1 MRHTNGSSSR
11 QFGGPRVTTT
21 RLPTVSDVGEKEKDA
36 DSMDS
41 SSSDSSK
48 SQSLEADSGNK
59 YGEGER
65 EDVSSG
71 RSGSN
76 SELEEEFE
84 KDEEI
89 SEDSEN
95 SGQQSEPMDLQKVLL
110 QNREALARRG
120 LQRLN
125 QNGFSRGS
133 RAPTRES
140 GRVIVPQ
147 QPHTMEEKWNYYIS
161 GLDSQFFDP
170 RSKEAAMQ
178 GSSERIKLG
187 EVSYRG
193 VKVNHENSSDVQF
206 VFKSRWEAKALRG
219 QPVTSYD
226 QFRAAVGQFVRFA
239 IVCRSIPLSTA
250 WQAGQLFQAVIQQDL
265 VDVFLSYFQLRCSAS
280 TVLSKAFHLRAL
292 CQYAERY
299 FATISPDA
307 GQKARSELMTDYLT
321 GICAAE
327 KSEGRKGTSVMRR
340 EEYRIEMGKLVPS
353 KDFRR
358 FARIAEARLED
369 IMLHGTDINS
379 NERLLSKWCINFV
392 GMLLFEGGGQRTQV
406 YTQLQEPEDLSSA
419 IRSWKAGLPVTL
431 AALLEK
437 RPRQVGYSKVRFKT
451 DTARFFEFH
460 LKTVNPA
467 IRLATRPLPS
477 HGDIDESDDLT
488 PDSDIKP
495 ILLHS
500 RTGHPYKCDQVRST
514 LRCFIS
520 SVDPEMQTVT
530 PSVLRSSY
538 ATWNFKAYRE
548 GRLFKDLSEDQFL
561 DKIAKVMNTS
571 PEQLRST
578 YIACGAMDA
587 DYDKI
592 MIELQRVFEQD
603 D

>member
-1 MRHTNGSSSR
+1 
-11 QFGGPRVTTT
+11 
-21 RLPTVSDVGEKEKDA
+21 
-36 DSMDS
+36 
-41 SSSDSSK
+41 
-48 SQSLEADSGNK
+48 
-59 YGEGER
+59 
-65 EDVSSG
+65 
-71 RSGSN
+71 
-76 SELEEEFE
+76 
-84 KDEEI
+84 
-89 SEDSEN
+89 
-95 SGQQSEPMDLQKVLL
+95 
-110 QNREALARRG
+110 
-120 LQRLN
+120 
-125 QNGFSRGS
+125 
-133 RAPTRES
+133 
-140 GRVIVPQ
+140 
-147 QPHTMEEKWNYYIS
+147 
-161 GLDSQFFDP
+161 
-170 RSKEAAMQ
+170 
-178 GSSERIKLG
+178 
-187 EVSYRG
+187 
-193 VKVNHENSSDVQF
+193 VNHENCNDVQF
-206 VFKSRWEAKALRG
+206 VYKSRWEAKALRG

-239 IVCRSIPLSTA
+239 IVCRSIPLNLV

-299 FATISPDA
+299 FASVSPDA

-340 EEYRIEMGKLVPS
+340 EEYRIEIGKLVPS
-353 KDFRR
+353 KDFKR
-358 FARIAEARLED
+358 FARTAEERLED
-369 IMLHGTDINS
+369 IMLNGTDINS
-379 NERLLSKWCINFV
+379 NVRLLSKWCINFV

-406 YTQLQEPEDLSSA
+406 YTQLQEPEEMSSA

-460 LKTVNPA
+460 LEKVNPA
-467 IRLATRPLPS
+467 IRRATRPLRS
-477 HGDIDESDDLT
+477 HGDIDESDDST
-488 PDSDIKP
+488 PDSDNKP

-520 SVDPEMQTVT
+520 SVDPEMQNVT

-578 YIACGAMDA
+578 YIACSAMDA
-587 DYDKI
+587 DYDMI
-592 MIELQRVFEQD
+592 MTELQRVFEQD

>member
-1 MRHTNGSSSR
+1 MHHTNGSRSR
-11 QFGGPRVTTT
+11 KFGGPRVTAT
-21 RLPTVSDVGEKEKDA
+21 RLLTVSDVGEKEKDA

-41 SSSDSSK
+41 SSSASSK
-48 SQSLEADSGNK
+48 SQSREADFRNTF
-59 YGEGER
+59 GEGER

-84 KDEEI
+84 KDGEI
-89 SEDSEN
+89 SDDEEN
-95 SGQQSEPMDLQKVLL
+95 SGQQSEPMDLKKVLL
-110 QNREALARRG
+110 QNREALANRG
-120 LQRLN
+120 LQRLH
-125 QNGFSRGS
+125 QNSFSRGS
-133 RAPTRES
+133 RAPTREI
-140 GRVIVPQ
+140 GQVVVPQ
-147 QPHTMEEKWNYYIS
+147 QPHTMEEKWKYYVS

-170 RSKEAAMQ
+170 RNKEAAMQ

-206 VFKSRWEAKALRG
+206 VFKSRWEAKVLRG

-239 IVCRSIPLSTA
+239 IVCRSIPLSIA

-265 VDVFLSYFQLRCSAS
+265 IDVFLSYFQLRCSAS

-299 FATISPDA
+299 FATVSPDA

-327 KSEGRKGTSVMRR
+327 KSEGRKGTAVMRR

-358 FARIAEARLED
+358 FARIAEERLED

-460 LKTVNPA
+460 LKTVNTA

-477 HGDIDESDDLT
+477 QGDIDECDDSA

-578 YIACGAMDA
+578 YIACSAMDA

-592 MIELQRVFEQD
+592 MTELQRVFEQD